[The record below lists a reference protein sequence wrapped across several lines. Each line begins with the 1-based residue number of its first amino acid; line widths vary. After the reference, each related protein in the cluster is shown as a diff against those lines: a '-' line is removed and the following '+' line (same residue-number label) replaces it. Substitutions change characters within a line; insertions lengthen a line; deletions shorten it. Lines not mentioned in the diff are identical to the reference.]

1 MNGCGKT
8 FKQIIKI
15 YRGQVFSVLATFFR
29 TDKSSFLL
37 TMLRGIKVRLYPNKE
52 QQARLN
58 QVLGCYRFV
67 YNKTL
72 ELKKN
77 AYDEDKTNLKLTD
90 ISKWFHG
97 TLLKDENYAW
107 LKTQNT
113 KVMKQSMRQ
122 MLTAYANFFKYKKGF
137 PKFKSKKDKQSA
149 LFPSEAIS
157 KRNTFDERKI
167 TLTKDL
173 KDIRFR
179 CSDLYFKRLQDH
191 KDCIKSAT
199 VSKTKSGNYFLSIL
213 VDIPKEELIKFKH
226 TKQCVGIDLG
236 VKDFVITSDGE
247 VFENKHFFK
256 KQEKKVKR
264 LQKQLSKK
272 VKGSHN
278 REKQRVRIAK
288 AFERLTNQKDAYIHS
303 VVNALLSLYDL
314 VCMED
319 LNVQGMVK
327 NHKLA
332 KAIQEVGF
340 YKFKQI
346 LLDKASVNCKQ
357 VVLVDRFYPSS
368 KTCHKCGYVKKDLTL
383 SDREWVCP
391 ICGEHLERDINAA
404 INILIEGLRIIGV
417 RSTEFTLAE
426 NPTVDDRLA
435 TDLKSGGSLK
445 QERRTNNSNFY

>member
-1 MNGCGKT
+1 
-8 FKQIIKI
+8 
-15 YRGQVFSVLATFFR
+15 
-29 TDKSSFLL
+29 
-37 TMLRGIKVRLYPNKE
+37 MLRGIKVRLYPNKG

-58 QVLGCYRFV
+58 RVLGCYRFV

-77 AYDEDKTNLKLTD
+77 AYDEDKTSLKLTD

-107 LKTQNT
+107 LQEQNT
-113 KVMKQSMRQ
+113 KVMKQSIRQ
-122 MLTAYANFFKYKKGF
+122 MLGAYDNFFKNHRGF

-157 KRNTFDERKI
+157 KRNTFNERKI
-167 TLTKDL
+167 TLTRDL
-173 KDIRFR
+173 GDIRFR

-191 KDCIKSAT
+191 KDCIKSVT
-199 VSKTKSGNYFLSIL
+199 VSRTKSGNYFLSIL
-213 VDIPKEELIKFKH
+213 VDIPQGELQKFKY

-247 VFENKHFFK
+247 VFDNKHFFK
-256 KQEKKVKR
+256 RQEEKVKR
-264 LQKQLSKK
+264 LQKQLSRK
-272 VKGSHN
+272 VKGSHGG
-278 REKQRVRIAK
+278 EKQRVRIAR

-303 VVNALLSLYDL
+303 VVNSLLLCYDL

-319 LNVQGMVK
+319 LNVGGMLK

-340 YKFKQI
+340 YKFEQI
-346 LLDKASVNCKQ
+346 LLDKASVNNKQ

-368 KTCHKCGYVKKDLTL
+368 KTCHKCSHIKEDLTL
-383 SDREWVCP
+383 SDREWTCP
-391 ICGEHLERDINAA
+391 ICGEHIERDINAA
-404 INILIEGLRIIGV
+404 INILIEGLRTIGV
-417 RSTEFTLAE
+417 RGTEFTLADC
-426 NPTVDDRLA
+426 PTMDDRSEMN
-435 TDLKSGGSLK
+435 LKSSGRLK
-445 QERRTNNSNFY
+445 QERKTNFY